1 MFDAV
6 HSKAQTFRVVVDLD
20 SEHTLGEF
28 LNLLSEHGSPRIVCY
43 DAAPDAGGS
52 PMMILEFTS
61 YEDALRFAQLWFAE
75 DEAPSRNYVET
86 ITW

>member
-1 MFDAV
+1 MIKERETV
-6 HSKAQTFRVVVDLD
+6 MQTFRVVIDLD

-61 YEDALRFAQLWFAE
+61 YEDALGFAQHWFGVSAE
-75 DEAPSRNYVET
+75 DAKKYVVT
-86 ITW
+86 ITM